1 MPMEQ
6 GFLLHN
12 RYRIEQTIAVGGMGA
27 IYRAQDETLR
37 IPVAVKENFFTTD
50 EFSRQFR
57 REATILAG
65 LRHPNLPRVTD
76 HFVIPG
82 QGQYLVMD
90 FIEGT
95 DLREIINQ
103 HGAQDEKEVIRI
115 GVTVCN
121 ALTFLHGRT
130 PPIVHRDIKPGNLKI
145 APNGQVFLVDF
156 GLAKISHGEATTTGA
171 QALTPGYAP
180 PEQYG
185 QGTDPR
191 SDLYALGATL
201 YAALTG
207 KIPEDGLSRVMG
219 TAELTPIRQHRPDVT
234 ERTAQ
239 AIERAMMVKPADR
252 FADASAFR
260 AALEPPVVTHPPAST
275 TIRKP
280 PAVTPPQPEVP
291 TQEQKPAAPVMT
303 PAAPPPAPP
312 RRSGLGMWLGIGA
325 AAVLLGGA
333 ALLFLLRMPPF
344 AAAVSQPTATIA
356 PSTAVAARTVALPT
370 DIPGP
375 VATETLTPTDL
386 PTGTPAPTQTLP
398 PTPTHT
404 LAATATLAGTPQGG
418 GLGQIAYSSDQGG
431 TVQIWSVNSD
441 GSDRRQI
448 TSLGDGACQPDWSP
462 DGKRI
467 VFISPCAGEENEYP
481 GSSLFIINADG
492 TGLVPL
498 VTLPGGDFDPAWS
511 PDGAQ
516 IAFTTLRDRIP
527 HIYLYTLADNTVK
540 RVSSPVNRDSHPA
553 WSPDGT
559 RLAYKTTRLGL
570 PQIWTMAP
578 DGSGAGEFSK
588 LDGANDTSPA
598 WSPDGGVVI
607 FSRGSRPILFARQY
621 GDPQAAQ
628 YPISERVQPVEDAR
642 FSPDG
647 YWLAFTGQQD
657 GSGEIFIMLRNGS
670 SLVNLSNHPGADFHP
685 AWRPPTAP

>member
-1 MPMEQ
+1 MPLEQ

-12 RYRIEQTIAVGGMGA
+12 RYRIDQTIAVGGMGA

-37 IPVAVKENFFTTD
+37 IAVAVKENFFTTD

-95 DLREIINQ
+95 DLRDIISQ
-103 HGAQDEKEVIRI
+103 RGALDEKEVVRI

-121 ALTFLHGRT
+121 ALTYLHGRT

-156 GLAKISHGEATTTGA
+156 GLAKISRGDATTTGA

-219 TAELTPIRQHRPDVT
+219 TADLTPIRQHRPDVT

-252 FADASAFR
+252 FADASDFR
-260 AALEPPVVTHPPAST
+260 TALEPPVLAHPPAST

-280 PAVTPPQPEVP
+280 PVSRLPHQDAP
-291 TQEQKPAAPVMT
+291 TQEQKPSAPVMS
-303 PAAPPPAPP
+303 PAVPPPAAP
-312 RRSGLGMWLGIGA
+312 RRSGLGMWLGIGIA
-325 AAVLLGGA
+325 ALLLGGA
-333 ALLFLLRMPPF
+333 ALLFLLRLPPF
-344 AAAVSQPTATIA
+344 AAAVSQPTAAIL
-356 PSTAVAARTVALPT
+356 PSTVVASRTVVLPT
-370 DIPGP
+370 GTTGP
-375 VATETLTPTDL
+375 LATETLIPTDL
-386 PTGTPAPTQTLP
+386 PTQPPTPTQTLP

-404 LAATATLAGTPQGG
+404 SAATATPVGTPQGG
-418 GLGQIAYSSDQGG
+418 GLGQIAFSSDQGG

-448 TSLGDGACQPDWSP
+448 TNLGDGACQPDWSP

-481 GSSLFIINADG
+481 GSSLFLINADG

-498 VTLPGGDFDPAWS
+498 ATLPGGDFDPAWS

-540 RVSSPVNRDSHPA
+540 RVSSPVNHDSHPA

-559 RLAYKTTRLGL
+559 KLAYETTRLGL

-598 WSPDGGVVI
+598 WAPDGGVVI
-607 FSRGSRPILFARQY
+607 FSRGSRPILIARQY

-670 SLVNLSNHPGADFHP
+670 SQVNLSNNPGADFHP
-685 AWRPPTAP
+685 AWRPPAAP